1 MSEEQGA
8 LPYHRKYRPVNIQ
21 SYVGNEKIKKSAM
34 KALRG
39 DKKPQVILMQ
49 GHAGCGT
56 TRLV

>member
-1 MSEEQGA
+1 MSEEQGG
-8 LPYHRKYRPVNIQ
+8 LPYHRRFRPTRI
-21 SYVGNEKIKKSAM
+21 SEYVGNEKIKKSAM

>member
-1 MSEEQGA
+1 MSEESNG
-8 LPYHRKYRPVNIQ
+8 LPYHRRYRSTSFN
-21 SYVGNEKIKKSAM
+21 SYIGNEKIKKSAM
-34 KALRG
+34 KALKG